1 MCQSCQDTDV
11 VVLLS
16 FTLFFKGTYLLLLL
30 IRREVT
36 PKVFFVFLNE
46 SFWLAH

>member
-1 MCQSCQDTDV
+1 MCQSCQDIDV

-30 IRREVT
+30 IRWEVT

-46 SFWLAH
+46 SFSLAH